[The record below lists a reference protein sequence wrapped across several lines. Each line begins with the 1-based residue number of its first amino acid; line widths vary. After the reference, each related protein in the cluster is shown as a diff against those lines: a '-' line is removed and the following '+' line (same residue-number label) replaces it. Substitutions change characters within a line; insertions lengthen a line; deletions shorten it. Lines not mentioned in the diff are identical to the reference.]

1 MGGIVSSVVSSITT
15 SLVCCCCGA
24 AASKCCCSCCPGSE
38 HKTSGKRAKT
48 FYLFLQFLAVVFAL
62 NMRYWGGNEIKISA
76 WTVGCESS
84 DSVVLDGCRGN
95 AAVFRIS
102 MMQAIFFF
110 FMMFGS
116 WWSSDFHVTQ
126 ACGKILLWIALM
138 VASFFIPNSAF
149 DDSGYAWFSRVVSV
163 LFLLLQLIILIDFA
177 YKWNDGWLE
186 NADELQHEEKSD
198 GMNRW
203 HYSMLGCAVLM
214 LLIWFIGVVLMF
226 KYYNSCPLDK
236 LFTAFTLI
244 LPLLG
249 IITALS
255 QGAAILPTSVIAAYS
270 TYLCWGALNA
280 NPDAACAAVQN
291 GVVKQSPAV
300 IVVGIIFAAA
310 SLVWISLSTA
320 ESAKT
325 LELEFQ
331 EDKRERFN
339 GTDGKAT
346 PLNSGASVVTSGPDP
361 VTAKGDDGLEMHDNG
376 RSEGEGINDHDVK
389 VSVADE
395 QRRQQQM
402 EFEEESQGS
411 EYAAQK
417 RQERLDAA
425 DAEKY
430 WIFHFVMML
439 AAIYLAMLLTDWG
452 SDPDPSGTSADTTVS
467 STEGKTSMWVKV
479 VTQWLTNMMYIWTLV
494 APRLCPNRDW
504 N

>member
-1 MGGIVSSVVSSITT
+1 
-15 SLVCCCCGA
+15 
-24 AASKCCCSCCPGSE
+24 
-38 HKTSGKRAKT
+38 
-48 FYLFLQFLAVVFAL
+48 
-62 NMRYWGGNEIKISA
+62 
-76 WTVGCESS
+76 
-84 DSVVLDGCRGN
+84 
-95 AAVFRIS
+95 
-102 MMQAIFFF
+102 
-110 FMMFGS
+110 
-116 WWSSDFHVTQ
+116 
-126 ACGKILLWIALM
+126 
-138 VASFFIPNSAF
+138 
-149 DDSGYAWFSRVVSV
+149 
-163 LFLLLQLIILIDFA
+163 
-177 YKWNDGWLE
+177 
-186 NADELQHEEKSD
+186 
-198 GMNRW
+198 
-203 HYSMLGCAVLM
+203 
-214 LLIWFIGVVLMF
+214 
-226 KYYNSCPLDK
+226 
-236 LFTAFTLI
+236 
-244 LPLLG
+244 
-249 IITALS
+249 
-255 QGAAILPTSVIAAYS
+255 
-270 TYLCWGALNA
+270 
-280 NPDAACAAVQN
+280 
-291 GVVKQSPAV
+291 V